1 MFTDS
6 YFDRFVLP
14 EDLRASLK
22 KCRVLVYPETKDDLI
37 EMLEEDDEEEEEE
50 KEGFRVHSALYSR
63 FLVQIYNKADSLP
76 TFCSVLLQSV
86 DKKRCF

>member
-37 EMLEEDDEEEEEE
+37 EMCYGPTHSSRYDVVYPIEGKGLV
-50 KEGFRVHSALYSR
+50 KEAEVIRAGMERLGRA
-63 FLVQIYNKADSLP
+63 IKG
-76 TFCSVLLQSV
+76 
-86 DKKRCF
+86 

>member
-37 EMLEEDDEEEEEE
+37 EMCY
-50 KEGFRVHSALYSR
+50 GPTHSSR
-63 FLVQIYNKADSLP
+63 
-76 TFCSVLLQSV
+76 
-86 DKKRCF
+86 